1 MARTETRFDGQPA
14 PARTVGIVVEEIDT
28 SLNVYEGAPPVAKPI
43 VGILHPGS
51 MGAAVAAQAATHAA
65 TVLWC
70 QAGRSERTVARA
82 TRFGLEP
89 VPTLAALLD
98 RSDIVISLCPPTAAE
113 DVAREAGT
121 HGFEGLYV
129 EANAISP
136 ERAKRIVGLLPE
148 ALVLDGA
155 VTGTPPSGG
164 EAPTLYL
171 SGLAPAAAV
180 VEKLFA
186 GTDVT
191 TTVLGTEVGQ
201 ASALKLAYASL
212 RKTSQVLA
220 ALSLGMAQ
228 EHGVGQELIALASAR
243 PETPLAEPGRI
254 ANTATRAWRWGPELE
269 EAADMAAAAGLP
281 EDLLR
286 AAARTLTRWNDSKD
300 DDSLST
306 EEALR
311 RLRRA

>member
-1 MARTETRFDGQPA
+1 M
-14 PARTVGIVVEEIDT
+14 
-28 SLNVYEGAPPVAKPI
+28 AKPI

-70 QAGRSERTVARA
+70 RAGRSERTVARA

-89 VPTLAALLD
+89 VPTTAELLE
-98 RSDIVISLCPPTAAE
+98 RADIVLSLCPPAAAE

-136 ERAKRIVGLLPE
+136 ERMKRIVGLLPE

-171 SGLAPAAAV
+171 SGHAPAAAV

-191 TTVLGTEVGQ
+191 TKVLGAEVGR
-201 ASALKLAYASL
+201 ASALKLAYAGL
-212 RKTSQVLA
+212 RKTSEVMA

-228 EHGVGQELIALASAR
+228 EHGVGQELIALTSR
-243 PETPLAEPGRI
+243 LTGSPLAEPGRI
-254 ANTATRAWRWGPELE
+254 AGTAARAWRWGPELE
-269 EAADMAAAAGLP
+269 EAADLAAAAGLP
-281 EDLLR
+281 DDLLR
-286 AAARTLTRWNDSKD
+286 AAARTLARWNDSKD
-300 DDSLST
+300 DDSLSA

-311 RLRRA
+311 RLRRG

>member
-1 MARTETRFDGQPA
+1 MTG
-14 PARTVGIVVEEIDT
+14 
-28 SLNVYEGAPPVAKPI
+28 PI

-70 QAGRSERTVARA
+70 PAGRSERTVARA

-89 VPTLAALLD
+89 VATSADLLD
-98 RSDIVISLCPPTAAE
+98 RADIVISLCPPAAAE
-113 DVAREAGT
+113 DVAREVGA
-121 HGFEGLYV
+121 HGFEGLYL

-136 ERAKRIVGLLPE
+136 QRVGRIVDLLPE

-155 VTGTPPSGG
+155 VTGTPPAGG
-164 EAPTLYL
+164 EAPTLFL
-171 SGLAPAAAV
+171 AGLAPAAAV

-191 TTVLGTEVGQ
+191 TKVLGDTVGQ
-201 ASALKLAYASL
+201 ASALKLAYAGL
-212 RKTSQVLA
+212 RKTSEVMAAVSLA
-220 ALSLGMAQ
+220 MAQ
-228 EHGVGQELIALASAR
+228 EHGVGPELLALTSRLAS
-243 PETPLAEPGRI
+243 PLAAPDRVAG
-254 ANTATRAWRWGPELE
+254 TAARAWRWGPELD
-269 EAADMAAAAGLP
+269 EAADLAAAAGLP

-286 AAARTLTRWNDSKD
+286 AAARTLARWSDSKD
-300 DDSLST
+300 DDALSAD
-306 EEALR
+306 EALR